1 MEPFFYRCGGK
12 KLPGKHGQQDLIA
25 AWPAPAF
32 PSRYLKK
39 QHFSKWH
46 GIRSKGQR
54 TTEAWESLSQV
65 RKARDVRL
73 GGRFARMVFLRGEES
88 MENALLIGLSRQTVL
103 ERQLDVVAN
112 NIANVN
118 TSGYKADQSLF
129 EEYLTS
135 GAHEDNFVG
144 RDRRVSYVQD
154 RGTFHDFAQG
164 PVEQTKNPLDI
175 AINGNGLLAVQTAAG
190 ERYTRDGNLQMNNVG
205 QLVTASGNP
214 VLGTSGPIVFQP
226 TDHDINISP
235 DGTVTVLEGLS
246 RTDSIRGKLRLVSF
260 ADAQSLLK
268 QGGNLFAAG
277 TSAAQQDL
285 KSTVQQGFV
294 EKSNVNAV
302 AEMSRMM
309 EVMRTYTHIATLMQQ
324 QNDLQ
329 RSAIEKLAD
338 VPA

>member
-1 MEPFFYRCGGK
+1 
-12 KLPGKHGQQDLIA
+12 
-25 AWPAPAF
+25 
-32 PSRYLKK
+32 
-39 QHFSKWH
+39 
-46 GIRSKGQR
+46 
-54 TTEAWESLSQV
+54 
-65 RKARDVRL
+65 
-73 GGRFARMVFLRGEES
+73 
-88 MENALLIGLSRQTVL
+88 MENALLVGLSRQMTL
-103 ERQLDVVAN
+103 QRQLDVVAN

-135 GAHEDNFVG
+135 GAHEDNFIG

-154 RGTFHDFAQG
+154 RATFRDFTQG
-164 PVEQTKNPLDI
+164 PSELTKNPLDI
-175 AINGNGLLAVQTAAG
+175 AINGNGFLAVQTQGG

-205 QLVTASGNP
+205 QLVTASGDP
-214 VLGTSGPIVFQP
+214 VLGASGPIVFQP

-235 DGTVTVLEGLS
+235 DGTVTVLEGTS
-246 RTDSIRGKLRLVSF
+246 RADSVRGKLRLVSF

-277 TSAAQQDL
+277 ASAPQQDL

-309 EVMRTYTHIATLMQQ
+309 EVMRTYTQISTLMQQ

-329 RSAIEKLAD
+329 KSAIEKLAD